1 MLNLIMIQLSM
12 PARIET
18 ERLLLQRLRYE
29 DAEEIFYAYA
39 SKPEATRY
47 LAWPTHNSV
56 DDTRRFINYAVDS
69 WEGGTDYSYS
79 IRLRNGVLIGG
90 IGVVHENGKIQLGY
104 VISPA
109 HWNNGYTTEAC
120 SSVLSVLKQRK
131 ELYRIGTFVDTEN
144 TASIRVLKKCGMV
157 EEAVLPRWFRF
168 VNQNNRPKDCVLLRL
183 VP

>member
-1 MLNLIMIQLSM
+1 MIHLSM

-56 DDTRRFINYAVDS
+56 DDTRRFIKHAVDS
-69 WEGGTDYSYS
+69 WDTGTDYSYS
-79 IRLRNGVLIGG
+79 IRLRSGLMIGSLG
-90 IGVVHENGKIQLGY
+90 LVHENGKVQLGY
-104 VISPA
+104 VISPV
-109 HWNNGYTTEAC
+109 HWNFGYTTEAC
-120 SSVLSVLKQRK
+120 TGVFAILKEKK
-131 ELYRIGTFVDTEN
+131 ELYRIGTFVDMEN
-144 TASIRVLKKCGMV
+144 SASIRVLKKCGMV

-168 VNQNNRPKDCVLLRL
+168 VNQNNQPKDCMLLRL
-183 VP
+183 MP